1 MLKRRLSVTN
11 VTSLVAPHTARYF
24 GLGQQ
29 KAGDPYFIDE
39 TIPSNGVEQGL
50 LGGPATPMSTATPA
64 GGANGSAFAAD
75 HSGATSRDEG
85 FALPVFQWSKRFFR
99 SLVAKFS
106 LYFHRWLE
114 PLEKQ
119 GDFLACDL
127 TRFIRNPLEISY
139 LQLMDVLLAR
149 GGWVFWLR
157 LRSYLVLFS

>member
-1 MLKRRLSVTN
+1 M
-11 VTSLVAPHTARYF
+11 
-24 GLGQQ
+24 
-29 KAGDPYFIDE
+29 
-39 TIPSNGVEQGL
+39 
-50 LGGPATPMSTATPA
+50 TPMSTVTPA
-64 GGANGSAFAAD
+64 GGANGNAFAAD
-75 HSGATSRDEG
+75 PSGATSRDEG

-119 GDFLACDL
+119 GEFLSCDL

-149 GGWVFWLR
+149 GGRKKARIKLG
-157 LRSYLVLFS
+157 LFVADLCRVCCGSISR